1 MEGGSLQRSVKR
13 RNVEEGIKD
22 SGVEVDWLVGEGL
35 ILWIRI
41 D

>member
-1 MEGGSLQRSVKR
+1 MEGSLQRSVKR
-13 RNVEEGIKD
+13 RNVEEGIND
-22 SGVEVDWLVGEGL
+22 AGVEVDWLVSEGL